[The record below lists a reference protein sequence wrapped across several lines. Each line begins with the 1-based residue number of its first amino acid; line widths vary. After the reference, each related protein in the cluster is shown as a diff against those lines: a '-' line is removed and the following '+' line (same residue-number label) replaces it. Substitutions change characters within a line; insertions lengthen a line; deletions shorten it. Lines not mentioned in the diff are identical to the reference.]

1 MEYLHERNYGKGNW
15 ELVKESLEKVRA
27 PTTAKEIGLTKE
39 QVLEALMMAKKLRK
53 KRFTILEA
61 VNPTKEDFEII
72 LSKTGV
78 A

>member
-1 MEYLHERNYGKGNW
+1 MEFLHERHYGKGNW
-15 ELVKESLEKVRA
+15 ELIKNSLEKVNA

-39 QVLEALMMAKKLRK
+39 QVLEALMLAKKLRK

-61 VNPTKEDFEII
+61 INPTKEEFELI
-72 LSKTGV
+72 LSKTGI